1 MPGARGTVPS
11 DRARR
16 LFVAVEVSPAVR
28 EAVEAA
34 VAAWREALP
43 AARWVPPENWHVT
56 VRFIGS
62 VRGALVGWVEAAVAE
77 AAAGLA
83 PFGLRLDAI
92 GAFPSLR
99 RARVLWAGL
108 DDRSGRANELARAMD
123 AALAEKL
130 PAPARAF
137 RPHLT
142 VARCD
147 PPLTLPGPF
156 ESTPVAPAGV
166 RVDRVVLF
174 ESVAGGSSVRY
185 EPLATFSLRR

>member
-1 MPGARGTVPS
+1 MPGAGGAVPS

-16 LFVAVEVSPAVR
+16 LFVAVEVSPTVR

-34 VAAWREALP
+34 VAAWRGALP
-43 AARWVPPENWHVT
+43 SARWVPPENWHVT

-62 VRGALVGWVEAAVAE
+62 VPGALVGWVEAAVAE

-83 PFGLRLDAI
+83 PFELSLDAI
-92 GAFPSLR
+92 GAFPSPR
-99 RARVLWAGL
+99 RAKVLWAGL
-108 DDRSGRANELARAMD
+108 DDRSGRARELARAMD

-130 PAPARAF
+130 PTTARAF
-137 RPHLT
+137 HPHLT

-147 PPLTLPGPF
+147 PPLSLPGPF
-156 ESTPVAPAGV
+156 ASTPVAPAQM

-174 ESVAGGSSVRY
+174 ESVAGGPSVRY
-185 EPLATFSLRR
+185 DPLGTFSLRG